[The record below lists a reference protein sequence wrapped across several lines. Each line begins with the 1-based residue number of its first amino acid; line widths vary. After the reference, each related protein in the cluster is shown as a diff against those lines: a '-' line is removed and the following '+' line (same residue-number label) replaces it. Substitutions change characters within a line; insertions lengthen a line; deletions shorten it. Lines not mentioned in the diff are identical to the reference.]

1 MANALDFNTL
11 NPTPQFGAAQAQM
24 QAGQLSADAGAQQA
38 RLKDIYETRTV
49 PDLYNQ
55 EGAQG
60 NLYSGGAGVALDR
73 QKSDYAYQ
81 SGSITRGLQ
90 ANLANLAQQR
100 LYSFLGV

>member
-11 NPTPQFGAAQAQM
+11 NPTPQFGAALDQM
-24 QAGQLSADAGAQQA
+24 QAGNAAADAGAQQA
-38 RLKDIYETRTV
+38 RLKDIYQNRTV
-49 PDLYNQ
+49 PDLYAQ

-60 NLYSGGAGVALDR
+60 NLYSGGASVAGDR
-73 QKSDYAYQ
+73 AKSDYAYQ

-100 LYSFLGV
+100 LYAFLGV